1 MAEMYDGYGVVF
13 YPIHKNG
20 TNLFKRLFDYV
31 LGNRTNEE
39 TKNIEYVHHIII
51 VRNPYDRL
59 VSQFYHHN
67 RRELN
72 IFKNSIHHPFFKEW
86 VKKTY
91 KNGYDGDDGHYF
103 SQTHIIRYYEYPLPY
118 HIFKLE
124 TLVAHEL
131 FWFMDLSD
139 ERKKDIDAK
148 AFELRTKL
156 DLNHHHAYSNIKQ
169 GVWQTFYD
177 SETIEICNNYFANDF
192 KAFEYEMIEPSQFNK
207 YMGRS
212 VL

>member
-1 MAEMYDGYGVVF
+1 MRYYPDWDLVF
-13 YPIHKNG
+13 LDIMKNG
-20 TNLFKRLFDYV
+20 SNVFVSLF
-31 LGNRTNEE
+31 
-39 TKNIEYVHHIII
+39 EYVMEKPSVPPYFERTPEIYMTV

-91 KNGYDGDDGHYF
+91 KNGYNGDDGHYF

-131 FWFMDLSD
+131 FWFMNLSD

-156 DLNHHHAYSNIKQ
+156 DLNYHHAYSNVKQ